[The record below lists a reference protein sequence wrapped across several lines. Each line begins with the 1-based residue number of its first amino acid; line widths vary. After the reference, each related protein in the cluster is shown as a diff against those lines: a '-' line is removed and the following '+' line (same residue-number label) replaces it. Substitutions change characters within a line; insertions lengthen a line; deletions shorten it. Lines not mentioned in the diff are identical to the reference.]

1 MTTPSIRFTYSIT
14 TTESAEHGDYADCG
28 FCDCYGNAIT
38 DRESQLNENDYDIV
52 EQYAEAGDLEYFT
65 EKAIE
70 LGCYQDNNVTAGNR
84 SYYTVDEHIKDYSAD
99 ARWSYCYHVSGF
111 DMKVIRAIDS
121 AIKKG
126 RVTDTE
132 REIFDYYESVQLSIV

>member
-1 MTTPSIRFTYSIT
+1 MTTEKPSIRFTYSIT
-14 TTESAEHGDYADCG
+14 TTESAEHGCYEDCG
-28 FCDCYGNAIT
+28 FCDCYGNPISDRT
-38 DRESQLNENDYDIV
+38 DNPETIDA

-84 SYYTVDEHIKDYSAD
+84 SYYTVDDHIKDYSTD
-99 ARWSYCYHVSGF
+99 ERWSYCYHVSGF

-132 REIFDYYESVQLSIV
+132 REIFDYYESVQLAIV